1 MRRFAAAFTLAL
13 GLLTGSAYGQ
23 ANQSLAG
30 LLERHRANPN
40 DAEVCHR
47 IGIAYVNAEK
57 LGDAAAFFRKAV
69 ALAPSFVAARKNLA
83 TVLWFLGRHGESERE
98 FQTVLKQSPEDPVP
112 HLYIG
117 LAELG
122 RKRFLSAKQH
132 FIQAGPL
139 ASDNPEALPAV
150 LEAYL
155 ATGDKTFAAGLIGKF
170 QHASRPE
177 PELSIR
183 LASVMNRYGMY
194 PYSVTLLEGIAGAQ
208 PDRED
213 ALLLL
218 AEAYDKQNRP
228 EKAYELFVKAIDRNP
243 SAEQPYLALT
253 DFAAAH
259 GNAAYA
265 HKTLARGLEIIPGSP
280 RLILRQGILWAVE
293 GNREKALERFS
304 AAAVA
309 DPKWNVPVLARGI
322 LELEAGNASV
332 AAATFREAAKIAPRD
347 HQAEYLYATALSRS
361 GSSPARQAEIVTAL
375 RRALALKPDDSRSTL
390 LLGQTLLAQGDVKAG
405 TVQLEKALRLDPEN
419 TTAQYQLAVTYQ
431 KQGRKAEA
439 QKLFDRFR
447 QSKAKQRE
455 EESVQVQLMKI
466 IENKSSNTP

>member
-1 MRRFAAAFTLAL
+1 MQGLAVALVLAL
-13 GLLTGSAYGQ
+13 GLLTGSVFGQ
-23 ANQSLAG
+23 ANSSFAG

-47 IGIAYVNAEK
+47 IGIAYVNAGQ
-57 LGDAAAFFRKAV
+57 LADAAGFFRKAV
-69 ALAPSFVAARKNLA
+69 VLAPSFVAARKNLA

-122 RKRFLSAKQH
+122 RKGFLSAKRH
-132 FIQAGPL
+132 FVKAGPL
-139 ASDNPEALPAV
+139 AFDNPEVLPAV

-155 ATGDKTFAAGLIGKF
+155 ATGDKTFAAGVIEKF
-170 QHASRPE
+170 QRAARPE

-183 LASVMNRYGMY
+183 LARVMNRYGMY
-194 PYSVTLLEGIAGAQ
+194 PYSVTLLEGIAGSQ

-218 AEAYDKQNRP
+218 AEAYDKQNQP
-228 EKAYELFVKAIDRNP
+228 EKAYELFIKAIDAHP
-243 SAEQPYLALT
+243 STEQPYLALA

-265 HKTLARGLEIIPGSP
+265 HKTLARGLETIPGSP

-293 GNREKALERFS
+293 GNRGKALESFS

-309 DPKWNVPVLARGI
+309 DSKWNVPVLARGI
-322 LELEAGNASV
+322 LELEAGDAAV
-332 AAATFREAAKIAPRD
+332 AAATFRRAAEIAPRD

-361 GSSPARQAEIVTAL
+361 GAPARQAEIVTAL

>member
-1 MRRFAAAFTLAL
+1 MRGLTAWLALAL
-13 GLLTGSAYGQ
+13 GLLTVSAYGQ
-23 ANQSLAG
+23 PNQSLAG
-30 LLERHRANPN
+30 LLERHRANPDN
-40 DAEVCHR
+40 AEVCHR
-47 IGIAYVNAEK
+47 IGIAYLNAEK
-57 LGDAAAFFRKAV
+57 LEDAAAFFRKAV

-83 TVLWFLGRHGESERE
+83 TVLWFLGLYGESERE
-98 FQTVLKQSPEDPVP
+98 FQTVLRQSPKDPVP

-122 RKRFLSAKQH
+122 RKRFLSARQH
-132 FIQAGPL
+132 FVQAGPL

-150 LEAYL
+150 LEAHL
-155 ATGDKTFAAGLIGKF
+155 ATGDKTFAAGVIEKF
-170 QHASRPE
+170 RQASRPD

-183 LASVMNRYGMY
+183 LAGVMNRYGMY
-194 PYSVTLLEGIAGAQ
+194 RYSVTLLEGIAGAQ
-208 PDRED
+208 PGKEA

-228 EKAYELFVKAIDRNP
+228 GKAYELFVKAIDHNP
-243 SAEQPYLALT
+243 SAEQPYLALA

-265 HKTLARGLEIIPGSP
+265 HKTLARGLETIPGSP
-280 RLILRQGILWAVE
+280 RLILQQGILWAIE
-293 GNREKALERFS
+293 GNREKAMERFS
-304 AAAVA
+304 AAATT
-309 DPKWNVPVLARGI
+309 DPKWNVPVLAKGI
-322 LELEAGNASV
+322 LELEAGNAG
-332 AAATFREAAKIAPRD
+332 AAAAAFRKAAVIAPRD

-361 GSSPARQAEIVTAL
+361 SGRARQDEIVTAL
-375 RRALALKPDDSRSTL
+375 HRALALKPDDSRSAL

-419 TTAQYQLAVTYQ
+419 TTAQYQLAVAYQ

-439 QKLFDRFR
+439 RKLFDRFR

-455 EESVQVQLMKI
+455 EESVQVQLMRI
-466 IENKSSNTP
+466 IENKSSKTP